1 MINLYQRVS
10 LAQDFPAY
18 HLKKGDIA
26 TLIDTVPHPTSSEE
40 GYILEIFN
48 ALGESINTVIVPKS
62 AVIALRADEILSVR
76 SLAGTL

>member
-10 LAQDFPAY
+10 LAQDVPEY

-26 TLIDTVPHPTSSEE
+26 TFIDTVPHPTDGEE

-62 AVIALRADEILSVR
+62 TVVELKADEILSVR
-76 SLAGTL
+76 SLAEIS

>member
-1 MINLYQRVS
+1 MIELYQRVS
-10 LAQDFPAY
+10 LAQDFAEY

-26 TLIDTVPHPTSSEE
+26 TFIDIVPHPTGGEE

-62 AVIALRADEILSVR
+62 AIHVLKSDEILSVR
-76 SLAGTL
+76 SLAEIK